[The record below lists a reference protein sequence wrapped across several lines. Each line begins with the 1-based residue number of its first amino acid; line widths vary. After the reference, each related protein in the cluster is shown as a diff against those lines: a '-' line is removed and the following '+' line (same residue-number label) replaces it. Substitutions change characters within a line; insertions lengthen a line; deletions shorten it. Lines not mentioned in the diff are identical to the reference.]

1 MIFYV
6 YRLLNWSNNFGGQL
20 FQFGVSVT
28 KYNELQNVS
37 FLIVI

>member
-1 MIFYV
+1 M